1 MEFISAE
8 EFLRQDEKVR
18 QMFLDWWKCELGDLF
33 NWDSEMCPYDEDVY
47 CINTDIE
54 ADIEGNWEYFKTQSI
69 PLLTEGQL
77 KRCIED
83 NTKLKTENPWHGVY
97 DIYLVDYS
105 TGQTVVKDFYS
116 LGVNLL
122 QAYWKV
128 AIQIAKES

>member
-1 MEFISAE
+1 MEFISAD
-8 EFLRQDEKVR
+8 EFLKQPHKVKKVLQEWFIEK
-18 QMFLDWWKCELGDLF
+18 FETSNEFDLF
-33 NWDSEMCPYDEDVY
+33 NYNGEDLCY
-47 CINTDIE
+47 KNILDRNCNFDIE
-54 ADIEGNWEYFKTQSI
+54 DCI

-77 KRCIED
+77 REFIEYK
-83 NTKLKTENPWHGVY
+83 TKLKTENPWHGVY
-97 DIYLVDYS
+97 DIYLVDCS